1 QALQTGV
8 DALSAQLAERHGRVR
23 DGDGHEQR
31 LIVFGLGKL
40 GGGELNFSS
49 DVDLVY
55 AYRETGQSDGPRPLE
70 AEAWFT
76 RLGQRLAQLLGDT
89 TAEGFCHRVDPLQHE
104 AQALLPRLG
113 QLLAK
118 LQGDTTTEGF
128 CQPVDLRLRTFRTS
142 GRLALR
148 SNAMEQYFPR

>member
-1 QALQTGV
+1 TAESTRLIWRDLHGLDGVDATLAGSSRIAEQALQTGV

-55 AYRETGQSDGPRPLE
+55 AYREAGQSDGPRPLE

-76 RLGQRLAQLLGDT
+76 RLGQRLAQLLG
-89 TAEGFCHRVDPLQHE
+89 
-104 AQALLPRLG
+104 
-113 QLLAK
+113 
-118 LQGDTTTEGF
+118 
-128 CQPVDLRLRTFRTS
+128 
-142 GRLALR
+142 
-148 SNAMEQYFPR
+148 